1 MNGDTFWAALA
12 LMLVLEGLFPFLSP
26 GGWRN
31 TFSKLMQMRDG
42 QLRFFGLASI
52 LLGLGL
58 LAALSW

>member
-1 MNGDTFWAALA
+1 MSGDTFWAALA
-12 LMLVLEGLFPFLSP
+12 LMLVLEGVFPFLSP
-26 GGWRN
+26 GGWRQ